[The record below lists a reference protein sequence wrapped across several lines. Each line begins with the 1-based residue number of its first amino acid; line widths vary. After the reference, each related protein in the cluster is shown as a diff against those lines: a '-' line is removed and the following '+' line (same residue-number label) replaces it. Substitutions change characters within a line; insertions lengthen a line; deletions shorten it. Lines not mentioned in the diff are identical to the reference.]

1 MPMLVYFGGYT
12 DEDPMEQA
20 AREVRECAEKF
31 GNVAEESFI
40 LIQPLR
46 PHKQWWVFEMTTER
60 DSSGTAWVDGAYSD
74 NMAAALA
81 ELLTYLV
88 DHDNVDKSRV
98 ALAGFSAGA
107 YACTELLPQ
116 RLPKLC
122 AVVVGGLH
130 GHATP
135 DPAADKIIAKK
146 WLEAEASFAAYLSRA
161 ALCPGMQCFEATH
174 CTDDKMCS
182 WANAEKILDRLD
194 AAQRSAGEKPIIR
207 RFVDSPAVRGNRA
220 QHDYWGATFV
230 RPELFRTLF
239 ACGQSDAPMSGLS
252 AQMAEDYAILPN
264 GGKQMRMHEC
274 ADKWQTAANK

>member
-1 MPMLVYFGGYT
+1 
-12 DEDPMEQA
+12 
-20 AREVRECAEKF
+20 
-31 GNVAEESFI
+31 
-40 LIQPLR
+40 
-46 PHKQWWVFEMTTER
+46 MTTER
-60 DSSGTAWVDGAYSD
+60 DSSGTGLVDGAYSD

-81 ELLTYLV
+81 GLLTYLV
-88 DHDNVDKSRV
+88 DHENVDKSRV

-130 GHATP
+130 GHATL
-135 DPAADKIIAKK
+135 DQAADTIPTKK
-146 WLEAEASFAAYLSRA
+146 WLQAEVKFAAYLSRA
-161 ALCPGMQCFEATH
+161 ALSQGMQYFEATH

-207 RFVDSPAVRGNRA
+207 RFVDSPAVKGNRA

-239 ACGQSDAPMSGLS
+239 ACEQSDAPMNGLS

-264 GGKQMRMHEC
+264 SGKRRRIHEC
-274 ADKWQTAANK
+274 ANK